1 MVYAALSFL
10 CMRGLELRVY
20 VCVQT
25 VEEFV
30 RRHSGS
36 GTEGAVVVSLSGGV
50 DSMVLC
56 LCRNRAFIEP

>member
-1 MVYAALSFL
+1 M
-10 CMRGLELRVY
+10 LRVY

-30 RRHSGS
+30 RRHG
-36 GTEGAVVVSLSGGV
+36 GCGAEGAVVVSLSGGV

-56 LCRNRAFIEP
+56 FCLNRALM